1 MQEISQGRLRYF
13 HEVVACGSVRGA
25 AEKLDT
31 AASVVSRQIQ
41 LLEKELGVALFER
54 RSRGLTPTE
63 AADMLLEYYRACR
76 AQQEHLGARLQEL
89 RGMQRGSVQLMISEG
104 FIDSLME
111 HVVGPFCIEHP
122 RINIS
127 VNVGSV
133 NEVVEAVASDA
144 AHIGLAYNPPVDP
157 RLRCRA
163 SRKHPVCLLTRPDH
177 ALARHRAPLTIADIL
192 PYPFA
197 LMSAPYGL
205 RQAVDLLEF
214 TERIHLTP
222 SLTTHP
228 LRVLKQYAMSGA
240 GVTLM
245 PNLGVHHEVASG
257 ELVALSI
264 AHPILSAPECQ
275 ALLRLG
281 RPLSSAASELM
292 RRIELRLPAF
302 SEGGRARE
310 ARQRPAND
318 AAFREQCAGKRHP
331 WLMLVRKWRYQAVSR
346 QILPASDKIQAHP
359 EVLIM
364 SVMSD
369 IKIRPLE
376 RGDLHFVHK
385 INNNDVIM
393 RYWFEEPYEAYDEL
407 VALYDRHLHDQNERR
422 FIIER
427 DTGEPAGLVELV
439 EIDYIH
445 RRAEFQIIIAPSYQ
459 GRGYAK
465 AATRIAVGYAFRVLN
480 LHKVYLVVDRT
491 MPPPS
496 ISMSVAAFAS
506 RAC

>member
-1 MQEISQGRLRYF
+1 MEAQLSEGQCVRSNDLKYELSLLIGQRLGKESTCRKSARA
-13 HEVVACGSVRGA
+13 ACATSTRWSPAARRGA

-63 AADMLLEYYRACR
+63 AADMLLEYRACR

-222 SLTTHP
+222 SLTTI
-228 LRVLKQYAMSGA
+228 RCA
-240 GVTLM
+240 
-245 PNLGVHHEVASG
+245 
-257 ELVALSI
+257 
-264 AHPILSAPECQ
+264 C
-275 ALLRLG
+275 
-281 RPLSSAASELM
+281 SSS
-292 RRIELRLPAF
+292 
-302 SEGGRARE
+302 
-310 ARQRPAND
+310 
-318 AAFREQCAGKRHP
+318 
-331 WLMLVRKWRYQAVSR
+331 
-346 QILPASDKIQAHP
+346 
-359 EVLIM
+359 
-364 SVMSD
+364 
-369 IKIRPLE
+369 
-376 RGDLHFVHK
+376 
-385 INNNDVIM
+385 
-393 RYWFEEPYEAYDEL
+393 
-407 VALYDRHLHDQNERR
+407 
-422 FIIER
+422 
-427 DTGEPAGLVELV
+427 
-439 EIDYIH
+439 
-445 RRAEFQIIIAPSYQ
+445 
-459 GRGYAK
+459 
-465 AATRIAVGYAFRVLN
+465 TR
-480 LHKVYLVVDRT
+480 
-491 MPPPS
+491 
-496 ISMSVAAFAS
+496 
-506 RAC
+506 

>member
-1 MQEISQGRLRYF
+1 
-13 HEVVACGSVRGA
+13 
-25 AEKLDT
+25 
-31 AASVVSRQIQ
+31 
-41 LLEKELGVALFER
+41 
-54 RSRGLTPTE
+54 
-63 AADMLLEYYRACR
+63 
-76 AQQEHLGARLQEL
+76 
-89 RGMQRGSVQLMISEG
+89 MQRGSVQLMISEG

-222 SLTTHP
+222 SLTTNAARAQAVRDERRRRDADAQP
-228 LRVLKQYAMSGA
+228 GRASRSGQRRA
-240 GVTLM
+240 G
-245 PNLGVHHEVASG
+245 G
-257 ELVALSI
+257 LSI

-310 ARQRPAND
+310 ARQDRPMT
-318 AAFREQCAGKRHP
+318 RHSGNN
-331 WLMLVRKWRYQAVSR
+331 A
-346 QILPASDKIQAHP
+346 
-359 EVLIM
+359 
-364 SVMSD
+364 
-369 IKIRPLE
+369 LE
-376 RGDLHFVHK
+376 
-385 INNNDVIM
+385 
-393 RYWFEEPYEAYDEL
+393 
-407 VALYDRHLHDQNERR
+407 
-422 FIIER
+422 
-427 DTGEPAGLVELV
+427 
-439 EIDYIH
+439 
-445 RRAEFQIIIAPSYQ
+445 S
-459 GRGYAK
+459 
-465 AATRIAVGYAFRVLN
+465 ATHG
-480 LHKVYLVVDRT
+480 
-491 MPPPS
+491 
-496 ISMSVAAFAS
+496 
-506 RAC
+506 